1 MYRQHPYSGYSAS
14 QGRGTDSPPGPGPGP
29 DRTRPPPDR
38 GHGRGPRGV
47 PLRRSGGAPGAM
59 SSFTS
64 YESPYP
70 GPALDNPY
78 AEDAY
83 NFRNGAREDYNQFES
98 HPGTLLLLRK
108 S

>member
-1 MYRQHPYSGYSAS
+1 
-14 QGRGTDSPPGPGPGP
+14 
-29 DRTRPPPDR
+29 
-38 GHGRGPRGV
+38 
-47 PLRRSGGAPGAM
+47 M